1 MSLSHT
7 NELRYTYN
15 SGGEKKVKT
24 ISKTETDSA
33 EMNVSEEYVL
43 GTPTET
49 PLTLEY
55 FEFTTAAKAKSVYLR
70 LDGYNGTLK
79 GGVDGASTMKA
90 LVDGEPYV
98 WSYNGGTSFPPGT
111 ANPMVDATDMLLLVP
126 DAGQTPGTTGTL
138 TVSVLYDPA

>member
-1 MSLSHT
+1 MAFTHT
-7 NELRYTYN
+7 NKVRYNYISGSVN
-15 SGGEKKVKT
+15 SLKEVIKV
-24 ISKTETDSA
+24 ETDAA

-43 GTPTET
+43 ADPTET

-90 LVDGEPYV
+90 LVDGEPFV

-111 ANPMVDATDMLLLVP
+111 SNPMVDATDMLLLVP
-126 DAGQTPGTTGTL
+126 DAGQTIGATGTL